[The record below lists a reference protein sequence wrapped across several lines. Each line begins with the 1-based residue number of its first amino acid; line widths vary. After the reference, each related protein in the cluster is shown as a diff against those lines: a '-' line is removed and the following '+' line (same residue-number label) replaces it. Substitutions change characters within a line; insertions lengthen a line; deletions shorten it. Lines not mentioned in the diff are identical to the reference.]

1 MLPKEVLVCLFV
13 GPVCVMF
20 INDIYRCIYIV
31 FDPKNKA
38 DYGNT
43 VMEYHVSVTWMCL
56 SQAVVVQS
64 PIEQLKTGIPCKLL
78 DANLVPVC
86 K

>member
-20 INDIYRCIYIV
+20 INDIYRCIIYIV

-43 VMEYHVSVTWMCL
+43 VMEYHVSVTWMFVCH
-56 SQAVVVQS
+56 
-64 PIEQLKTGIPCKLL
+64 KLL
-78 DANLVPVC
+78 
-86 K
+86 

>member
-1 MLPKEVLVCLFV
+1 MAAGGAPNLVETCMLPKEVLVCSLV

-31 FDPKNKA
+31 FDQKNKA

-43 VMEYHVSVTWMCL
+43 VMYAMFQWYGFILQVT
-56 SQAVVVQS
+56 
-64 PIEQLKTGIPCKLL
+64 IPQ
-78 DANLVPVC
+78 PPRG
-86 K
+86 